1 MKTLKASWFAALSV
15 SVMLAGCSANQTQRP
30 QTARNVLTIEE
41 MRDFTDV
48 YSAVLSLRPLWLR
61 QRGVTS
67 IRQRDGMKVYLDGSL
82 MGGAENLKQITIIS
96 IGSVRYLDGL
106 EASNRWGLDHGNG
119 AIMIETRKQ

>member
-1 MKTLKASWFAALSV
+1 MKTSKASWFAALSV

-67 IRQRDGMKVYLDGSL
+67 IRQRDGVKVYLDGSL